1 MRKQIN
7 HEFHSTPEIYDD
19 KFDRKLGIFD
29 TERFEKLA
37 KYFKGGIYVDVG
49 CFDSVMP
56 ALLAERYPDSEIY
69 ALDHSPKM
77 IAFLKSR
84 LPKVKYML
92 ADCYA
97 LPFEDNSVDCIVAG
111 EIIEH
116 LERPEDMVK
125 ECLRVLKPGGYLA
138 VSTPHEEQGHDIG
151 GPYHM
156 WRWEV
161 KDVEEL
167 LGTKESEVL
176 QEETNKTILAWR
188 KK

>member
-7 HEFHSTPEIYDD
+7 HEFHSGPEVYDE

-37 KYFKGGIYVDVG
+37 KYFTGGVYVDVG

-56 ALLAERYPDSEIY
+56 ALLAERYPDSEIH
-69 ALDHSPKM
+69 AIDHAPGM
-77 IAFLKSR
+77 IAFLASH
-84 LPKVKYML
+84 LPKVKY
-92 ADCYA
+92 AVGNCYK
-97 LPFEDNSVDCIVAG
+97 LDFKDNSVDCVVAG

-116 LERPEDMVK
+116 LERPEDFVK
-125 ECLRVLKPGGYLA
+125 EALRILKPGGYLA
-138 VSTPHEEQGHDIG
+138 VSTPFEERGHDIG

-161 KDVEEL
+161 KDVAEL
-167 LGTKESEVL
+167 LGTGEVEVL